1 MHQRQLICLLP
12 SKTQMAAP
20 NWRSSESHSCL
31 CPSTH
36 IPHYYYNKV
45 CCDVTK
51 EHNSCGDLTQE
62 WTISYIQ
69 DFFSQLKKWT
79 TELVLRLGSIH

>member
-20 NWRSSESHSCL
+20 NWRSSKSHSCL

-45 CCDVTK
+45 CCWRG
-51 EHNSCGDLTQE
+51 ERAELLCLTQE